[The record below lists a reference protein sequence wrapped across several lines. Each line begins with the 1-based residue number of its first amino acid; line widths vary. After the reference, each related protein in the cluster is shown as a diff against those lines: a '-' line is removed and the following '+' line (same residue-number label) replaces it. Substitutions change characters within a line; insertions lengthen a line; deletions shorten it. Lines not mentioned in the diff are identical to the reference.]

1 MRSIRDARKFLAGLV
16 LLLAGT
22 LVLAACGGDGVT
34 SDELGSVVEQSVA
47 AAVAAAVP
55 AAVPAGPSAA
65 EISAVVQQ
73 AVESAAPEGIS
84 AAEIGTLVEA
94 AVAAASE
101 PTVSAME
108 IESLVT
114 QAVEQAA
121 AGAATPLSA
130 SEIEAIVSAAIAAIP
145 EPEPMVIAMPT
156 AAPDAAMGVI
166 VPAGTFRAV
175 HVRAWAGAEVI
186 DPAAPSVWNPLTYFL
201 FDRPIGQDFDTF
213 VTVPSLFDS
222 WESNMDATQW
232 TFNLRHGITY
242 SDGKPLRAADVV
254 YSAQRHIDPEIGSNY
269 ATQLSIVD
277 PDGFGTPDDNTVV
290 FDLLS
295 ANVDFP
301 LVLTNSRFGIVP
313 DGSGDGIRE
322 NPIGTG
328 SFTVQSLDYDGVSV
342 FNAREDYWNGSPL
355 LGRITLVGIADADA
369 RVSAAL
375 AGQIDVAGFQ
385 NPITPQ
391 HASLFEGDPDFY
403 IQESGRGLMETIPA
417 IVNFAPFDDPRVF
430 RALQLVIDPVE
441 MVAVA
446 AQGHGTPACNNPTWP
461 IDQYY
466 VAHDVAQDCPQDIE
480 GAKALLAEAGFP
492 DGLDLELET
501 ANFRPLWVPVAT
513 VYQQQAALAGIN
525 VELKVVPADGYWSTT
540 WRVAPFSSS
549 SWVHRELDV
558 ILSLNYRCGGTWAET
573 FWCDPAMD
581 ALMDQARAELDF
593 ATRKDLYQQAAQ
605 IVADSGV
612 IIPFHGTL
620 IRAVNN
626 RLQGLPENARDYQV
640 PYHLLRIV
648 EP

>member
-1 MRSIRDARKFLAGLV
+1 MTSIRYVRKPLAGLV
-16 LLLAGT
+16 LLLAAT
-22 LVLAACGGDGVT
+22 LALAACGGGGIE

-55 AAVPAGPSAA
+55 AAAAGPSAA
-65 EISAVVQQ
+65 EISAMVQE
-73 AVESAAPEGIS
+73 AVEGAAPEGVS

-101 PTVSAME
+101 PAVSAAE

-130 SEIEAIVSAAIAAIP
+130 SEVEAIVSAAVAAIP
-145 EPEPMVIAMPT
+145 EPEPVVIAMPT
-156 AAPDAAMGVI
+156 AAPAEDMEVI
-166 VPAGTFRAV
+166 VPNGTFRAV

-186 DPAAPSVWNPLTYFL
+186 DPAAPSVWNPITYFL

-213 VTVPSLFDS
+213 ITVPSLFDS
-222 WESNMDATQW
+222 WESNADATQW
-232 TFNLRHGITY
+232 TFNIRRGVTY
-242 SDGKPLRAADVV
+242 SDGKPLTSADVV
-254 YSAQRHIDPEIGSNY
+254 YSAGRHLDPDTGSNY
-269 ATQLSIVD
+269 STQLSIVD

-328 SFTVQSLDYDGVSV
+328 PFTVQSLDYDGISV
-342 FNAREDYWNGSPL
+342 FNAREDYWNGTPL

-375 AGQIDVAGFQ
+375 AGQIDLAGFQ

-391 HASLFEGDPDFY
+391 HASLFEGDPEYY

-430 RALQLVIDPVE
+430 RALQLVVDPEE

-480 GAKALLAEAGFP
+480 GAMALLAEAGFS
-492 DGLDLELET
+492 DGLDVELAT
-501 ANFRPLWVPVAT
+501 ANFRPLWVPIAT
-513 VYQQQAALAGIN
+513 VYKEQAALAGIN

-558 ILSLNYRCGGTWAET
+558 ILSLNYRCGGQWSET

-581 ALMDQARAELDF
+581 SLMDQARAELDF
-593 ATRKDLYQQAAQ
+593 ATRRDLYQRAAEM
-605 IVADSGV
+605 VADSGV

-620 IRAVNN
+620 IRAVNV
-626 RLQGLPENARDYQV
+626 RLQGLPENARDFQV
-640 PYHLLRIV
+640 PFHLLRIV
-648 EP
+648 AP